1 MKSLN
6 VCPTLPSS
14 NMYTHNVNGESRLF
28 LGFSGGSAVEN
39 LSAKQE
45 MQDGSL
51 GWEDPLEEVMVTL
64 SSILAWGIPRTEEPG
79 GPQAMGLPKTQTP
92 LSN

>member
-6 VCPTLPSS
+6 VCPILPSS
-14 NMYTHNVNGESRLF
+14 NVYTHNVNGESRLF

-45 MQDGSL
+45 MQDRSL
-51 GWEDPLEEVMVTL
+51 CWEDPLEEVMATF
-64 SSILAWGIPRTEEPG
+64 SSILA
-79 GPQAMGLPKTQTP
+79 
-92 LSN
+92 